1 MTITFLYQGFDGLD
15 LAYRGE
21 IRAEFAEILEDAR
34 NRACDARSPQL
45 VFLKGIAMHV
55 KETGARGGYRYGCDT
70 GPLGATWFFAKPR
83 GRNNWGVRVSVKS
96 APLAL
101 SGVDQALA
109 SIEEIIAA
117 LTGGFKPDNVSLS
130 RVDYALDYLIDEF
143 TLIPECVVMP
153 GRMKR
158 HADREAS
165 EVGYSGRLNSI
176 RVGRMPGR
184 QVAIYDKRADALAKS
199 KTYWWDIW
207 NATLAASG
215 HPAIS
220 AEITKEKIWR
230 VELRAGKS
238 FLKEQCDIRTW
249 GDFKARGASM
259 FARIA
264 NEVRYAVPTGDQNR
278 ARWPSHQ
285 LWADVT
291 ARIAAGLKDEAG
303 SVSSDRF
310 SELAC
315 LEFIDHLDQ
324 QILGCCASLA
334 VALKIQDVEI
344 SDLERLIANR
354 ISRQIA
360 QAPDRF
366 REKLAAAADRHHF
379 L

>member
-21 IRAEFAEILEDAR
+21 IRAEFAEILEVAR
-34 NRACDARSPQL
+34 NQACDARSPQL
-45 VFLKGIAMHV
+45 VFLNGIAMHV

-70 GPLGATWFFAKPR
+70 GPLGATWFLAKPR

-143 TLIPECVVMP
+143 TLDPDCIVMP

-176 RVGRMPGR
+176 RVGKMPGR

-207 NATLAASG
+207 NAQLEASG
-215 HPAIS
+215 HPPIS
-220 AEITKEKIWR
+220 AESTKEKIWR
-230 VELRAGKS
+230 IELRAGKS
-238 FLKEQCDIRTW
+238 FLREHCDIRTW
-249 GDFKARGASM
+249 EDFKARGASM
-259 FARIA
+259 FSRIA
-264 NEVRYAVPTGDQNR
+264 SEVRYAVPTGDQNR
-278 ARWPSHQ
+278 ARWPSH
-285 LWADVT
+285 LVWIDVT
-291 ARIAAGLKDEAG
+291 ARIAAGLKDDPRR
-303 SVSSDRF
+303 VPIDRF
-310 SELAC
+310 SELARDE
-315 LEFIDHLDQ
+315 LVERLDQ

-334 VALKIQDVEI
+334 VALKIEDVEI
-344 SDLERLIANR
+344 SDLESLLASRIA
-354 ISRQIA
+354 RQIA
-360 QAPDRF
+360 DAPSRF

>member
-34 NRACDARSPQL
+34 NRACDSRTPQL
-45 VFLKGIAMHV
+45 VSLNGIAMHV

-83 GRNNWGVRVSVKS
+83 GRNNWGVRVSIKS

-101 SGVDQALA
+101 MGIDKALA
-109 SIEEIIAA
+109 SIEEIITA
-117 LTGGFKPDNVSLS
+117 LTSGFQPDKVSLS
-130 RVDYALDYLIDEF
+130 RVDYALDYWIDEF
-143 TLIPECVVMP
+143 TLIPDCIVMP

-176 RVGRMPGR
+176 RVGKMPGR
-184 QVAIYDKRADALAKS
+184 QVAVYDKRTDALTKS

-207 NATLAASG
+207 NAQLTISG
-215 HPAIS
+215 HSAIS
-220 AEITKEKIWR
+220 AESTKEKIWR

-238 FLKEQCDIRTW
+238 FLKEDCDIRTW
-249 GDFKARGASM
+249 EDFKARGASM

-264 NEVRYAVPTGDQNR
+264 KEVRYAVPTGDPNR
-278 ARWPSHQ
+278 SRWPSHP
-285 LWADVT
+285 LWIDVT
-291 ARIAAGLKDEAG
+291 ARITAGLKDDPG
-303 SVSSDRF
+303 RVPIDRF
-310 SELAC
+310 SELARDE
-315 LEFIDHLDQ
+315 LVDRLDQ

-334 VALKIQDVEI
+334 VALKIEDVEI
-344 SDLERLIANR
+344 SDLEHLIANR
-354 ISRQIA
+354 IARQIA
-360 QAPDRF
+360 DAPSRF
-366 REKLAAAADRHHF
+366 REKITAAADRHHF